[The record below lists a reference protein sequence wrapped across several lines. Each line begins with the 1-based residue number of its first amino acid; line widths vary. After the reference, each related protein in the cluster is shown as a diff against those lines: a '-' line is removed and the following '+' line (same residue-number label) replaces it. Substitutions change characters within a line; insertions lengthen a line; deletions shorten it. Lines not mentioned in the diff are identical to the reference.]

1 MSILTLDL
9 KTKSVEKFHLM
20 PQSESMLVKR
30 KCDILFWSVEG
41 PCLFSD
47 LTKKQKNIIKYNIFN
62 IL

>member
-20 PQSESMLVKR
+20 PQSESMLIKR

-47 LTKKQKNIIKYNIFN
+47 LTRKQKNIIK
-62 IL
+62 